1 MVAWVVDQSPFGFI
15 AQGFGSD
22 DVSRSFVNPCCCLI
36 FLKGGDSSGW
46 IDQVNLGIVP
56 VIFMGMLV
64 PDAVD

>member
-22 DVSRSFVNPCCCLI
+22 DVSRSFVNLCCCLI

-56 VIFMGMLV
+56 CHIYGNAC
-64 PDAVD
+64 P